1 MDKDYVDK
9 LYIGSLDLSQ
19 ISLDEASVGKHGFPD
34 GLGECKLYVYGGERN
49 IPHFHIESKDGK
61 FVCCVQIYE
70 PYYFIHP
77 GKEGTLN
84 SAQRKEL
91 DKYLRS
97 AYKTPVGGVKITIWQ
112 MICIDW
118 NNANPDYAVFKKNAT
133 QPDYNKLQE
142 GKPSEEEDEKD
153 NKKKKGVKES
163 TWLSDSLVD

>member
-19 ISLDEASVGKHGFPD
+19 APLDEVSVGRHSFPD

-49 IPHFHIESKDGK
+49 IPHFHIESSDGK
-61 FVCCVQIYE
+61 FICCVKIYE

-84 SAQRKEL
+84 SAQREEL
-91 DKYLRS
+91 DKYLRTF
-97 AYKTPVGGVKITIWQ
+97 YKTPVGGIKITIWQ

-118 NNANPDYAVFKKNAT
+118 NNANPNYAVFKNNAT
-133 QPDYNKLQE
+133 QPDYNKLTE
-142 GKPSEEEDEKD
+142 EKPPKD
-153 NKKKKGVKES
+153 KKKTGLKES
-163 TWLSDSLVD
+163 SWLSETI